1 MTRSLCKVTCA
12 VPLRGPAASTTCAR
26 DRNLFF
32 TDRSCIGVVQ
42 CRAMALRA
50 SIGASAKAHTSS
62 MVAAPSCPLRTASSC
77 AVMPRAA
84 RQCRNSAL
92 PGRSPA
98 SWTLSASSSS
108 LSSLTRLTLQDD
120 SKIVDREASR
130 SRMRAFLIFEVGL
143 GWSNSAYT
151 STEPIHGV
159 SAGNMRLPMEFSQ
172 RRLPSK
178 SCTTNLKMT
187 GSRPAP
193 ASPLLGSCSL
203 CVVSAVARSVGAKS
217 AT

>member
-108 LSSLTRLTLQDD
+108 LSS
-120 SKIVDREASR
+120 R